1 MAINYNVNPYYDDY
15 NQEKQFYRI
24 LFRPG
29 RAVQARELTQIQTS
43 LQKQIERFGQG
54 IYKDGSIVIP
64 GSFTL
69 DQRYNHVKLS
79 ASLGSNVSDTLASS
93 LIGNVITGAN
103 SGIQALVV
111 NSTVSTS
118 TGDPTTLFV
127 KYLNA
132 NTSANASV
140 ASVTRFSTNE
150 LITNASGNITLRTA
164 NTSPTGN
171 GTSFSTSGG
180 VIFTKGVFAYFDAQ
194 TLIVDKYV
202 VTSNAIIGFNV
213 TESTVEATSD
223 TTLLDPAIGAS
234 NYIAPGADRYKISLD
249 LAKRDLTF
257 NSNDDPNFI
266 EIARIE
272 DGEIISLNVDPRYS
286 VLGDT
291 LARRTFDESGNYIIR
306 PYDLRI
312 TNHLRT
318 SNTSNDGIYLAA
330 SGGDDNKLVSIVQP
344 GKAYVKGYEVDS
356 LRSKFIIG
364 DKARDFANVNNGVV
378 ATTIGNYIFVTN
390 VFSIPDLSLLPTV
403 SFYNRYN
410 VTPGTANGDAIGTGK
425 IRGFEL
431 YTGTPGT
438 ATAIYKL
445 WLFDVTMNTSYV
457 FEDDVKQLYVDNSG
471 YSDFT
476 ADISPTL
483 TLLTGSVT
491 TILDGANNTV
501 NGIATR
507 FTDELSIDDFIT
519 INSVKFR
526 VTAIAN
532 SSSLTVTP
540 NVVSNLSGT
549 LASIDSVVYN
559 DNKDL
564 LHLFEFPYSTIKTV
578 DPTNLETSYDVK
590 RSYSRTLS
598 SNSVTIS
605 AGTDETFDSI
615 STTDYVL
622 VVKSGANSGQYLNP
636 STFVSRAGGGTSV
649 TINLTS
655 LANSPSNVANYA
667 TADVSLVAKLTKTNT
682 AADKK
687 TKTLVSN
694 ATVDYID
701 ANTAQSTTISLG
713 KADVFQLVSVKMSN
727 VAFGSS
733 YSSTGEIDI
742 TSRYTFDNGQ
752 KPTYYGIGTI
762 SLKPNQP
769 KPENPIRITF
779 NYFTH
784 GTGDYFSVDSYSG
797 INYKNIPS
805 FTHSGKTYQLRDCL
819 DFRPRIND
827 AGTGFTGTGAVV
839 NDFLD
844 PSSDV
849 LTDYSYYLPKIDKI
863 VIDKDGVLAI
873 ANGASS
879 LTPVEPNTPQDTM
892 ALYIL
897 KQKAYVFDVDKDISV
912 IEIDNRRYTMR
923 DIGRIE
929 NRVKNLEYYTSLNLL
944 EQNTQALQV
953 QDSLGFD
960 RFKNG
965 FIVDNFSGHGIGD
978 VFNRD
983 YGAAIDYNK
992 KELRPLCKTLQISL
1006 NEVSN
1011 TSTQRTANNYVKTG
1025 DLITLPY
1032 SNTAAISSGKASTTE
1047 NINPFSVVLFIGSVT
1062 LEPPQDLWFDQEKL
1076 PTIQRNENGNYDQ
1089 FLADAKAKGTYGAV
1103 WGNWSTTWFGDRRT
1117 EERVG
1122 KDYIVSEQIDT
1133 RTDND
1138 VVVSSSIIPKMRSFS
1153 IDFTGQGLKAN
1164 TRLKVFFDNLDVTN
1178 YCTQANTSPSGNV
1191 GLSLVETFTSNTG
1204 NIVTDSTGKI
1214 QGTFS
1219 YLADVF
1225 NLDVGEKRFML
1236 TDSVNNSSDFETF
1249 AQTTFTSKGTRT
1261 SLRDEI
1267 VSTRNAVLN
1276 TKDLID
1282 TRVTVIETPVSQP
1295 DPPPTIKRD
1304 YIDLTYTAALG
1315 RAPEAEGKA
1324 YWHEKANE
1332 QARAQGYNNFND
1344 VISAAK
1350 VNGSLIQNGAVN
1362 LPLNADG
1369 SINGQAIVDSFGTSE
1384 AAGKATVALF
1394 QITKEITMAAIPE
1407 VNRGGTRGTL
1417 SDIRNNFE
1425 NGGVSTQVIDQNASV
1440 LAAAQIAYAMAAGNN
1455 AGGFD
1460 SLFQNS
1466 GALVQIANETLVTK
1480 GGTGVLSNNY
1490 GTGFVDYHPTLDCG
1504 AYDPLAQS
1512 VFVNSPFFATKLDL
1526 YFSAKDAVIP
1536 MRVQI
1541 RKMINGFPGSYI
1553 IPFSETVVYPS
1564 QITTSD
1570 NSSVATTI
1578 VFDSPIFLDTGE
1590 YAIVLLSESINYRVW
1605 ISQIGQT
1612 DVLTQQLIS
1621 EQPNIGVLFKSQN
1634 ASTWTPDQFQDL
1646 KFTLYKAV
1654 FDTGVTGLVDFEI
1667 DSGLYDQVNY
1677 DIIGDDPLEVSPNSN
1692 ILRIYAKEHGQNV
1705 GSSIRISGF
1714 PFNGNTF
1721 SAANSTFFGINVT
1734 TLSTTTFPIANTT
1747 INSYTI
1753 TLPQA
1758 VNANVT
1764 SITRTGGS
1772 GIVISQDFKYDTYY
1786 PAMSTLVT
1794 AGTSTTHKIK
1804 TTADGTYAFDT
1815 VFETIALGG
1824 DYNFESPRTLAS
1836 NVNRQ
1841 ATMSNTNPFLHRVE
1855 LTSLNN
1861 ALSPVIDTK
1870 KLNAV
1875 FARNLINNPS
1885 YDSEN
1890 SISAN
1895 DIIIIAN
1902 AANNIVVTQV
1912 SGAEGRI
1919 TLTSTQ
1925 DKINAVAIIKGTYL
1939 NISANNGVNTGQYR
1953 VLNVTDNGANISVY
1967 NVSTQNVS
1975 SNAMASYTI
1984 TNGRNFIAEEAAY
1997 DGSAYSKYITREVSF
2012 VNPCTSF
2019 KFYLDAAK
2027 PTDAS
2032 LKFYYKISEVGD
2044 TIDLKDKEYTEIT
2057 SVTVPTSLDGTFNEV
2072 EKIVENLPQFDAI
2085 VFKIVFLGTNSSQV
2099 AKCKNLRVI
2108 ALA

>member
-1 MAINYNVNPYYDDY
+1 MAINYNVNPYYDNYD
-15 NQEKQFYRI
+15 ETKQFYRI

-54 IYKDGSIVIP
+54 VYKDGSIVVP

-69 DQRYNHVKLS
+69 DQRYNHVKLTS
-79 ASLGSNVSDTLASS
+79 SLGSNVSDTLISS
-93 LIGNVITGAN
+93 LVGNVITGAN

-111 NSTVSTS
+111 NSTISTS
-118 TGDPTTLFV
+118 DGDPPTLFV

-132 NTSANASV
+132 NTSANASI
-140 ASVTRFSTNE
+140 SSITRFSANE
-150 LITNASGNITLRTA
+150 LITNVSGNITLQTA

-171 GTSFSTSGG
+171 GTAFSTTGG

-194 TLIVDKYV
+194 TLIVDKYA
-202 VTSNAIIGFNV
+202 TTNNAIIGFTV

-223 TTLLDPAIGAS
+223 TTLLDPAVGAS

-272 DGEIISLNVDPRYS
+272 DGEFIALNVDPKYS

-291 LARRTFDESGNYIIR
+291 LARRTFDESGNYIVK
-306 PYDLRI
+306 PYDVRI

-318 SNTSNDGIYLAA
+318 SNTSNDGIYLAT

-356 LRSKFIIG
+356 IRTKYIVG
-364 DKARDFANVNNGVV
+364 NKARDFANVNNGVV

-445 WLFDVTMNTSYV
+445 WLFDVTMSAGYI
-457 FEDDVKQLYVDNSG
+457 FENDVKQLYVDNSG

-476 ADISPTL
+476 ADISPNL
-483 TLLTGSVT
+483 TILTGSVT
-491 TILDGANNTV
+491 TANIGSNTV
-501 NGIATR
+501 TGIATR
-507 FTDELSIDDFIT
+507 FNDELKVNDFIT
-519 INSVKFR
+519 INSVKYR

-532 SSSLTVTP
+532 SSSITVTP

-549 LASIDSVVYN
+549 LASVDSVVYN
-559 DNKDL
+559 DNKNL

-590 RSYSRTLS
+590 RLYSRTLS

-605 AGTDETFDSI
+605 AGTDETFDSV

-636 STFVSRAGGGTSV
+636 STFVSRSGGGSSV
-649 TINLTS
+649 TINLSS
-655 LANSPSNVANYA
+655 LANNPTNVANYS

-682 AADKK
+682 SADKK

-694 ATVDYID
+694 ATIDYIN
-701 ANTAQSTTISLG
+701 ANTAQATTISLA
-713 KADVFQLVSVKMSN
+713 KADAFKLVSVKMSN
-727 VAFGSS
+727 VAFGSA
-733 YSSTGEIDI
+733 YSTSGEIDI

-752 KPTYYGIGTI
+752 KPTYYDVGTI
-762 SLKPNQP
+762 SLKPSQS
-769 KPENPIRITF
+769 KPTGPIRITF
-779 NYFTH
+779 DYFTH

-797 INYKNIPS
+797 IDYKNIPS

-863 VIDKDGVLAI
+863 VINKDGVLSI
-873 ANGASS
+873 ANGTSS
-879 LTPVEPNTPQDTM
+879 LTPIEPNTPQDTM
-892 ALYIL
+892 ALFIL
-897 KQKAYVFDVDKDISV
+897 KQKAYVFDVNEDIEV

-944 EQNTQALQV
+944 EQDTQALQIK
-953 QDSLGFD
+953 DSLGFD
-960 RFKNG
+960 KFKNG

-983 YGAAIDYNK
+983 YGVAIDYNK

-1006 NEVSN
+1006 NEVCN
-1011 TSTQRTANNYVKTG
+1011 TSMQRAANNYVKTG

-1032 SNTAAISSGKASTTE
+1032 SNTSAIVSNKASTTE
-1047 NINPFSVVLFIGSVT
+1047 NINPFSVVLWTGTVS
-1062 LEPPQDLWFDQEKL
+1062 LEPPQDLWYDQTRL

-1089 FLADAKAKGTYGAV
+1089 FLAEAKAKGTFGTI
-1103 WGNWSTTWFGDRRT
+1103 WGNWSTNYYGNVRT

-1122 KDYIVSEQIDT
+1122 VEYTVSEKIDT

-1138 VVVSSSIIPKMRSFS
+1138 VVVNTSIIPKMRSFKVK
-1153 IDFTGQGLKAN
+1153 FTGEGLKAN
-1164 TRLKVFFDNLDVTN
+1164 TRLKVFFDNINVTN
-1178 YCTQANTSPSGNV
+1178 YCLQANTNLSGNLNN
-1191 GLSLVETFTSNTG
+1191 GITEAFSSNVQS
-1204 NIVTDSTGKI
+1204 IITDSTGKVEGEFQYI
-1214 QGTFS
+1214 S
-1219 YLADVF
+1219 EIF
-1225 NLDVGEKRFML
+1225 NLDIGEKRFIL
-1236 TDSVNNSSDFETF
+1236 TDSPTNSSDFETF
-1249 AQTTFTSKGTRT
+1249 AQTTFTSKGEQR
-1261 SLRDEI
+1261 SVRDEI

-1276 TKDLID
+1276 TRDVLD
-1282 TRVTVIETPVSQP
+1282 RQTFVQNGGGGGGGDPVIPPSQ
-1295 DPPPTIKRD
+1295 RD
-1304 YIDLTYTAALG
+1304 YIDLAYAGLMG
-1315 RAPEAEGKA
+1315 RPPDASGKA
-1324 YWHEKANE
+1324 YWYESLSA
-1332 QARAQGYNNFND
+1332 QA
-1344 VISAAK
+1344 AAK
-1350 VNGSLIQNGAVN
+1350 GYGSLDNLISLAKNDGSLIQNGGINLQPPGGGNPIDGFIRSDIGSLLGVPATNIQATADLYELTYQIASAALTNPSENPSSQSLLTTVQVNGISDTHQAAQYAAAQLVYSFGAVN
-1362 LPLNADG
+1362 NNSFTGLSGPAVTIAQEAVTQLAGDG
-1369 SINGQAIVDSFGTSE
+1369 SITSNFGNTDGD
-1384 AAGKATVALF
+1384 A
-1394 QITKEITMAAIPE
+1394 
-1407 VNRGGTRGTL
+1407 N
-1417 SDIRNNFE
+1417 
-1425 NGGVSTQVIDQNASV
+1425 VSC
-1440 LAAAQIAYAMAAGNN
+1440 
-1455 AGGFD
+1455 
-1460 SLFQNS
+1460 
-1466 GALVQIANETLVTK
+1466 
-1480 GGTGVLSNNY
+1480 
-1490 GTGFVDYHPTLDCG
+1490 P
-1504 AYDPLAQS
+1504 YDPLAQS
-1512 VFVNSPFFATKLDL
+1512 IFVISPLFVTKLDL
-1526 YFSAKDAVIP
+1526 YFSAKDTVTP

-1541 RKMINGFPGSYI
+1541 RKMVNGFPGPYI
-1553 IPFSETVVYPS
+1553 IPFSEKVVYPNE
-1564 QITTSD
+1564 ITTSD
-1570 NSSVATTI
+1570 DSSVATTI

-1612 DVLTQQLIS
+1612 DVLTKQLIS
-1621 EQPNIGVLFKSQN
+1621 EQPYIGVLFKSQN

-1654 FDTGVTGLVDFEI
+1654 FDTSVTGIVEFNVD
-1667 DSGLYDQVNY
+1667 DKTYDQATHEVNG
-1677 DIIGDDPLEVSPNSN
+1677 IDPLEVSPNSN
-1692 ILRIYAKEHGQNV
+1692 ILRVYHKEHGQSV
-1705 GSSIRISGF
+1705 GSSVKLLGF
-1714 PFNGNTF
+1714 PLNGRSFGST
-1721 SAANSTFFGINVT
+1721 ANSSFFGINVQSLIT
-1734 TLSTTTFPIANTT
+1734 STFPIANTT

-1772 GIVISQDFKYDTYY
+1772 GIIASQDFKYDTYY
-1786 PAMSTLVT
+1786 PAISTLTTV
-1794 AGTSTTHKIK
+1794 GTSTTHKIK
-1804 TTADGTYAFDT
+1804 TTADATYVFDT
-1815 VFETIALGG
+1815 SFKTISLGG
-1824 DYNFESPRTLAS
+1824 DYNFDSPRTLAS

-1841 ATMSNTNPFLHRVE
+1841 ISMSNTNPFLHRVE

-1861 ALSPVIDTK
+1861 SLSPVIDTK
-1870 KLNAV
+1870 KVSGV
-1875 FARNLINNPS
+1875 FVRNLINNPS

-1895 DIIIIAN
+1895 DIITIAN
-1902 AANNIVVTQV
+1902 ASNIVVTQV

-1925 DKINAVAIIKGTYL
+1925 DKINAVGIIKGTYL
-1939 NISANNGVNTGQYR
+1939 NISANNGVNNGQYR
-1953 VLNVTDNGANISVY
+1953 VLNVTDNGANISIY

-1975 SNAMASYTI
+1975 TNATATYTI

-2019 KFYLDAAK
+2019 KIYLDVAK

-2057 SVTVPTSLDGTFNEV
+2057 GITVPTSLDGTFNEI

-2085 VFKIVFLGTNSSQV
+2085 IFKLVFLGTNSSQV